1 MKKLLPYITAVFFIA
16 VAYFFF
22 KSLSNIDWNQVQK
35 SFSQFSW
42 IIIISALGL
51 VALDYIILA
60 SYDFIGFKYLKIDS
74 MKYRRVLISA
84 FSCYA
89 FTLNLGAVVGG
100 VGFRFRIYTGWGVTK
115 KVISKIVFFST
126 VTNWSGNA
134 LLLSTFFCFRSQEV
148 YELIGVP
155 IWILKTLGVIEYGI
169 LFTYLILCFKRSV
182 ITFKGNTF
190 TFPMLSLAFF
200 QFFLS
205 IVQWSLLSSI
215 IYILIRYLGYDVALE
230 RIIFT
235 SLISSV
241 AGVLTHIPGGLGVLE
256 TIFLKVDLGVPASD
270 MLAVLIAYRVVYY
283 FIPLMIAI
291 PSYLSLEYHQKKN
304 IRKRNIE

>member
-1 MKKLLPYITAVFFIA
+1 
-16 VAYFFF
+16 
-22 KSLSNIDWNQVQK
+22 
-35 SFSQFSW
+35 
-42 IIIISALGL
+42 LGQWL
-51 VALDYIILA
+51 EVW
-60 SYDFIGFKYLKIDS
+60 
-74 MKYRRVLISA
+74 
-84 FSCYA
+84 
-89 FTLNLGAVVGG
+89 
-100 VGFRFRIYTGWGVTK
+100 GFRFRIYTGWGVTK

-155 IWILKTLGVIEYGI
+155 IWILKTLGMIEYGV
-169 LFTYLILCFKRSV
+169 LFTYLVFCFRRSV

-190 TFPMLSLAFF
+190 TFPTLSLAFF

-205 IVQWSLLSSI
+205 IVQWSLLSTI
-215 IYILIRYLGYDVALE
+215 IYILIRYLGHDVALE
-230 RIIFT
+230 QIIFT
-235 SLISSV
+235 SLIASV

-291 PSYLSLEYHQKKN
+291 PTYLSLEYHQKKN
-304 IRKRNIE
+304 IRKRNIQ